1 MRADN
6 REMHSP

>member
-6 REMHSP
+6 RI